1 MEPTPIW
8 HAMAPA
14 VVLTRL
20 GVTIAGLTA
29 DQARERLASTGP
41 NALPEPTRRAF
52 GQILISQLKSPLI
65 YLLLAAVVAALAL
78 GEWADAMF
86 IGLVLTINSA
96 VGGVQE
102 WRAEENTAALR
113 HAIRAASR
121 VRRDGTVQV
130 LPSATIVPGDIVVL
144 EAGDRVPADLRVIA
158 AADLRADESA
168 LTGESLPVEKAPF
181 AAGDDDVP
189 VAERGTMLH
198 AGTTVA
204 AGRAEAVAVETGAR
218 TQIGRIAAAL
228 AAPSQAAP
236 LTRRLEAFSRNLGF
250 VVLALVVLIVGV
262 QLWAGA
268 TLRDTFFIA
277 VALAVSAIPE
287 GLPVA
292 VTVALSVAT
301 ARMAKRNVIVRQLP
315 AVEGLGACT
324 VIASDKTGTLT
335 ANELTVRR
343 LWLPGIGGVHVE
355 GHGYDP
361 VGEFVADDPVEA
373 GDLTAAIERLA
384 LAASLC
390 NDATFDMALG
400 EAGRS
405 GDTVDLALL
414 VMAAKA
420 GLDPAAVGGRHPR
433 LADLPFAAERRMAAS
448 LNKTGEATWLCVKGA
463 IEAVLPLCD
472 LDDAL
477 AQEAAR
483 RMAEAG
489 LRVLAIAVR
498 DMDAPPSGPLDQHIS
513 GLRLLGLAGF
523 LDVLRPEAK
532 EAIARCQAA
541 GVEVRMITGD
551 HALTA
556 LAIARDLGIAR
567 TLDDVVS
574 GRDIAALAD
583 DPAER
588 TALLAKARVFARVEP
603 AQKVAIVEALQA
615 TGHIVAMT
623 GDGVNDAPALRR
635 ADLGVA
641 MGRSGTDVARD
652 AADLVLLDDN
662 FASVVAGIEEGRA
675 AYANIRKVCYLL
687 ISTGAA
693 EVVLFLLAISTG
705 YPVPLSA
712 VQLLWLNLVTNGGQD
727 VALAFEKREP
737 DLLARKPRPV
747 GERIFDALMI
757 RQTLVSGLVMGGVS
771 FAFFAFAISRGWSEF
786 EARNALLFLLVSFE
800 NVHVFN
806 CRSETRS
813 AFRCPLGANWPV
825 VAAVAAAQA
834 VHVGA
839 AFIPGIRD
847 VLEIAPID
855 PGLWTFLAFVAL
867 SVLAAME
874 LDKALRRR
882 RSLAQRGRMPDRPSP

>member
-14 VVLTRL
+14 DALARL
-20 GVTIAGLTA
+20 DVSAAGLTTN
-29 DQARERLASTGP
+29 DARDRLTSAGP

-52 GQILISQLKSPLI
+52 AQILLGQLKSPLI

-78 GEWADAMF
+78 GEWADAAF
-86 IGLVLTINSA
+86 IGLVLAINSA
-96 VGGVQE
+96 IGGVQE

-121 VRRDGTVQV
+121 VRRDGAVQV

-144 EAGDRVPADLRVIA
+144 EAGDRVPADLRLTA
-158 AADLRADESA
+158 ASELRADESA
-168 LTGESLPVEKAPF
+168 LTGESLPVEKDAL
-181 AAGDDDVP
+181 ASVEEDAP
-189 VAERGTMLH
+189 VADRATMLH
-198 AGTTVA
+198 AGTTVV
-204 AGRAEAVAVETGAR
+204 AGRAEAVAVETGER

-228 AAPSQAAP
+228 AAPSQSAP
-236 LTRRLEAFSRNLGF
+236 LTRRLETFSRNLGF
-250 VVLALVVLIVGV
+250 IVLALVVVIVGV

-268 TLRDTFFIA
+268 SLRDTFFIA

-361 VGEFVADDPVEA
+361 VGEFVADDPVEQ
-373 GDLTAAIERLA
+373 GSLGEAIERLA

-390 NDATFDMALG
+390 NDATLDVALG

-414 VMAAKA
+414 VMAVKA

-448 LNKTGEATWLCVKGA
+448 LNRRGQASWLCVKGA

-472 LDDAL
+472 LDDAQ

-483 RMAEAG
+483 HMAASG

-498 DMDAPPSGPLDQHIS
+498 DMDAPPSGSLDQHIS

-567 TLDDVVS
+567 SLDDVVS

-583 DPAER
+583 DAAER

-615 TGHIVAMT
+615 AGHIVAMT

-693 EVVLFLLAISTG
+693 EVVLFLLAISSG
-705 YPVPLSA
+705 YPVPLNA
-712 VQLLWLNLVTNGGQD
+712 IQLLWLNLVTNGGQD

-737 DLLARKPRPV
+737 DLLTRKPRPV
-747 GERIFDALMI
+747 GERVFDALMI
-757 RQTLVSGLVMGGVS
+757 RQTLLSGLVMGGVS
-771 FAFFAFAISRGWSEF
+771 FAFFAFAIGQGWSEF

-813 AFRCPLGANWPV
+813 AFRCPLGNNWPV
-825 VAAVAAAQA
+825 VAAVAAAQGI
-834 VHVGA
+834 HVGA
-839 AFIPGIRD
+839 AFVPGVRD

-855 PGLWTFLAFVAL
+855 PGLWTILALVAL
-867 SVLAAME
+867 SVLVAME
-874 LDKALRRR
+874 IDKALRRR
-882 RSLAQRGRMPDRPSP
+882 RRPAQRGRMPDRPSA